1 MLNKQGFDLWAD
13 NYDQTVQLSE
23 EKNEYPFAGYKAVL
37 NNIYNEVMA
46 KSNASVLDIGIGT
59 GVLAKKLYDNNH
71 QITGVD
77 FSEKMLHNTQLKM
90 PKAQLINWD
99 INEEVPKAL
108 KESAYDFI
116 VSTYTLHHLTDLQ
129 KVQFLTD
136 LSTNLKPNGQ
146 ILIGDISFETQAHLQ
161 ACKIKNSSHWDDDE
175 YYFVYDEFVS
185 TLSDVFQIDYEQ
197 ISECSGVF
205 KLSVK

>member
-197 ISECSGVF
+197 ISECGGVF